1 MVLVFDSELEVRFMR
16 TLSFFVALASAT
28 FVTVSTASAQY
39 QPEPNPANKPYVFLG
54 GDKVKKGGPATSRA
68 VKGVVTDEF
77 GKPMQGALVT
87 LTDLK
92 SKQKWSVDTKADGKY
107 NFDELSFVVDYELSA
122 KRGSSVSVVKKLS
135 QYERAP
141 LVVRN
146 LVVFSSPEAA
156 AAAAT
161 EANASPASTTTPA
174 PSSTPPPSSTPAP
187 PKK

>member
-1 MVLVFDSELEVRFMR
+1 MEVRFMR
-16 TLSFFVALASAT
+16 TLSFLIALASTT

-54 GDKVKKGGPATSRA
+54 GDKVKKGAPATSRA

-77 GKPMQGALVT
+77 GKPTQGALVT

-92 SKQKWSVDTKADGKY
+92 SKEKWTVVTKVDGKY
-107 NFDELSFVVDYELSA
+107 DFDELSFVVDYELLA

-135 QYERAP
+135 QYEHAP

-146 LVVFSSPEAA
+146 LVLFANAA
-156 AAAAT
+156 AA
-161 EANASPASTTTPA
+161 EASIAPASPSTSTPSAAPA
-174 PSSTPPPSSTPAP
+174 PTSTSTPP
-187 PKK
+187 KN